1 MTAPLPNA
9 GEKEYVRLEGAG
21 APEYRWLSP
30 PTNPQP
36 APKGGAV
43 GGAKGGMDV
52 AAAGPG
58 EKKKRVRKS
67 RAKVQPKAEAL
78 AARAEGTA

>member
-1 MTAPLPNA
+1 
-9 GEKEYVRLEGAG
+9 
-21 APEYRWLSP
+21 
-30 PTNPQP
+30 
-36 APKGGAV
+36 
-43 GGAKGGMDV
+43 MDV